1 MNLIRHTDTNY
12 KKKLERLTKSSSLFD
27 SSIEKRTTDIIRE
40 VELNGDNA
48 LIGLTRKFDNA
59 CLKRSDLAVQSKEL
73 LKGWANA
80 SSKTKKAVRLAKAN
94 VKSFALNSM
103 RKNWKMQNRQGGIVG
118 EKFDPFHRIG
128 VYIPG
133 GTAPLASTSIMTIT
147 LAKAAGCSEIVA
159 CTPCDKNGEVNLDL
173 LASIGNAGATEVY
186 RVGGAQAI
194 AAMGYGTETIKPVQK
209 IFGPGNAYVVAA
221 KRLLFGHVSIDLLP
235 GPSELFILADTSANP
250 KYVAADLLAQAE
262 HGSGHERVWLAT
274 TSKRLVIK
282 VQQEINKQLLS
293 LSRAALIKKTLKNN
307 GWIIHL
313 KTIPEG
319 IALANKLAPEHCEL
333 MLNST
338 KSAINE
344 ITTAG
349 ALFIGPWTP
358 TVLGDYLAGP
368 SHTLPTGG
376 AGVSFSGLTVDMFQ
390 RRTSIVK
397 YNKLSLARSLQT
409 IQTFSELEGLDGHGN
424 SAEIRLKS

>member
-1 MNLIRHTDTNY
+1 M
-12 KKKLERLTKSSSLFD
+12 
-27 SSIEKRTTDIIRE
+27 
-40 VELNGDNA
+40 NGDNA

-59 CLKRSDLAVQSKEL
+59 FLKKSDLAVQSKEL

-80 SSKTKKAVRLAKAN
+80 SSKTKKAIRIAKAN
-94 VKSFALNSM
+94 VKSFALSSM

-159 CTPCDKNGEVNLDL
+159 CTPCNKNGEVNLDL

-262 HGSGHERVWLAT
+262 HGSG
-274 TSKRLVIK
+274 
-282 VQQEINKQLLS
+282 LS
-293 LSRAALIKKTLKNN
+293 L
-307 GWIIHL
+307 IH
-313 KTIPEG
+313 I
-319 IALANKLAPEHCEL
+319 
-333 MLNST
+333 
-338 KSAINE
+338 
-344 ITTAG
+344 
-349 ALFIGPWTP
+349 
-358 TVLGDYLAGP
+358 
-368 SHTLPTGG
+368 
-376 AGVSFSGLTVDMFQ
+376 
-390 RRTSIVK
+390 
-397 YNKLSLARSLQT
+397 
-409 IQTFSELEGLDGHGN
+409 
-424 SAEIRLKS
+424 

>member
-12 KKKLERLTKSSSLFD
+12 KKKLDKLTKSSSLFD
-27 SSIEKRTTDIIRE
+27 SRIEKQTADIIRE

-59 CLKRSDLAVQSKEL
+59 CLKKSDLAVRSKEL

-80 SSKTKKAVRLAKAN
+80 SSKTKNAVRLAKAN

-409 IQTFSELEGLDGHGN
+409 IQTFSELEGLDGHGK